1 MTIKQIALVFVHI
14 LLANSSAFSF
24 SSISARLAAE
34 YRTPIVLA
42 AASVDQKDQIGRE
55 QVEKKSNAA
64 ESLIEKDDTSS
75 ISPGL
80 REDHVF
86 DCDESVFFWKE
97 FQSEGN
103 QRNLQRTI
111 VTIINEANRDNMARA
126 YWTSHIIRTGF
137 FTLNAALGTVASDL
151 HARLIANRN
160 GGRVEADDTKGI
172 IFGATDGMFQ
182 RLANSELPTR
192 LLREVFLV
200 YAQDYKYVKEGL
212 LKLPWDALIRD
223 NGLQLS
229 HRQSSPLFAFTETLG
244 SIRESVAILSRRNKQ
259 SSEGVFMDG
268 TSNSFYPDYYLNDF
282 HYQSDGWMS
291 SDSANKYEAS
301 TETLFLGRQDA
312 MQRQTLIP
320 ILNSRIKPESILEVA
335 CGTGR
340 FGTFTRDNFP
350 TAKTTYS
357 DLSPFYLEKAR
368 KNDQYWLS
376 QRGEDAMEEATGE
389 ATKPE
394 SATFVQANAETLPF
408 EDDSFDVVTCVYLFH
423 ELPDHARQKAA
434 AEMVRVV
441 KPGGMIALT
450 DSFQLGDRPSLD
462 EQIGNFSNMNEP
474 HYQNYINT
482 YLPALFEGCDFG
494 EKLMSSS
501 SKTLSFIKR
510 GRFE

>member
-1 MTIKQIALVFVHI
+1 MMIKHISFVFVHI
-14 LLANSSAFSF
+14 LFANSSAFSF
-24 SSISARLAAE
+24 SSISARQATE
-34 YRTPIVLA
+34 YRTPLVLF
-42 AASVDQKDQIGRE
+42 AASVDLEDQIGISE
-55 QVEKKSNAA
+55 EVEKKSNEV
-64 ESLIEKDDTSS
+64 ESLEKDDTSS

-86 DCDESVFFWKE
+86 DCDESVVFWKE

-103 QRNLQRTI
+103 QRNLQKAL
-111 VTIINEANRDNMARA
+111 VTIINEANRSNMARA

-137 FTLNAALGTVASDL
+137 FSVNAALGTVVSDL
-151 HARLIANRN
+151 QEQLIANRN
-160 GGRVEADDTKGI
+160 GKEIEADDTKGVL
-172 IFGATDGMFQ
+172 FGVTGGMAQ
-182 RLANSELPTR
+182 RLANSDVPSR
-192 LLREVFLV
+192 LLREVSLA
-200 YAQDYKYVKEGL
+200 YSQDYKYVKEGL
-212 LKLPWDALIRD
+212 LKFPWDALIRE

-229 HRQSSPLFAFTETLG
+229 HRQASPLFALTETLG
-244 SIRESVAILSRRNKQ
+244 TIQESVAIFSRRNKK
-259 SSEGVFMDG
+259 SSKGTFMDK
-268 TSNSFYPDYYLNDF
+268 TSNSVYPDYYLNDF
-282 HYQSDGWMS
+282 HYQTDGWMS
-291 SDSANKYEAS
+291 SESANTYEGS

-320 ILNSRIKPESILEVA
+320 ILKSGIKPESILEVA

-357 DLSPFYLEKAR
+357 DLSPFYLEKAK
-368 KNDQYWLS
+368 KNDEYWIS
-376 QRGEDAMEEATGE
+376 QRGEDAMKEATGK

-408 EDDSFDVVTCVYLFH
+408 EDNSFDVVTCVYLFH
-423 ELPDHARQKAA
+423 ELPEHARRKAA

-474 HYQNYINT
+474 HYRNFIST
-482 YLPALFEGCDFG
+482 YLPDLFEGCDFG

-510 GRFE
+510 GQFE